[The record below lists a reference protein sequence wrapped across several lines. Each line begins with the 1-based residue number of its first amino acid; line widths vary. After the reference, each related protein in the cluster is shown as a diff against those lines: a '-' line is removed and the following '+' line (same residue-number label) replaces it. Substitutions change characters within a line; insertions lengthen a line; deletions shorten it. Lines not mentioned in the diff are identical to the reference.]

1 MPTVARALFRQFD
14 AFLAGSHCGMPVSCY
29 EFRTFRSRY
38 TLPMKTPTTPKLAAL
53 CAFAAL
59 AGLMPLGPAHAA
71 KGTISAVNRKC
82 VSISTPAGFVLVRG
96 WINAPVGTTV
106 EGPFD
111 VFGRVPIFDQ
121 DGKDLTGGVDRAY
134 DENGNEVDESAYIE
148 DFGLS
153 ADGLRTK
160 WSYMCE
166 S

>member
-1 MPTVARALFRQFD
+1 MN
-14 AFLAGSHCGMPVSCY
+14 SGMICP
-29 EFRTFRSRY
+29 RY
-38 TLPMKTPTTPKLAAL
+38 TLLMKTRSTPKLAAL

-59 AGLMPLGPAHAA
+59 AGLMPLGPAHAG

-121 DGKDLTGGVDRAY
+121 DGKLLDTWYQFSRISGIHIAADDTLYAIAQGIVSFQDKKVRRYTGAFKTVKYANVKPV
-134 DENGNEVDESAYIE
+134 E
-148 DFGLS
+148 
-153 ADGLRTK
+153 TK
-160 WSYMCE
+160 
-166 S
+166 

>member
-1 MPTVARALFRQFD
+1 MN
-14 AFLAGSHCGMPVSCY
+14 SGMICP
-29 EFRTFRSRY
+29 RY
-38 TLPMKTPTTPKLAAL
+38 TLLMKTRSNPKLAAL

-148 DFGLS
+148 DFGLT

-160 WSYMCE
+160 WGYMCE